1 MKELKQE
8 FGFSFLDLD
17 MNKDWQ
23 TEAEI
28 QIKSGFI
35 MKMINDFES
44 SFKEEVAEE
53 RDQIKKW
60 LEDNKSGVQDKD
72 DQDAMILDKLDDDS
86 EDFKN
91 CFYDGMFLQVYSLYE
106 STMVKLYIN
115 YYTATKKTMPI
126 EQERLYAYKVIDDIE
141 KISGKQIS
149 NDKTKFKEYSDVRD
163 YIIHN
168 NGIVSNNP
176 DNKYYDVV
184 HNIEYQNKAYV
195 EEALNNVCKILSE
208 TAQAYFEL
216 KK

>member
-53 RDQIKKW
+53 RDQIKIW
-60 LEDNKSGVQDKD
+60 LEDIKSGIQDKD

-86 EDFKN
+86 EEFKN

-115 YYTATKKTMPI
+115 YYTGIGQSLPTP
-126 EQERLYAYKVIDDIE
+126 QNNLYASKVIDNLS
-141 KISGKQIS
+141 KLGKKVS
-149 NDKTKFKEYSDVRD
+149 YDDNKFNEYSNVRN

-168 NGIVSNNP
+168 NGIVTNDPNNE
-176 DNKYYDVV
+176 YYDVV